1 MMDKTTDKKQDEK
14 DHCKEKEK
22 DASEEYAKLKAKYS
36 LPELNELDKEFSLG
50 TIDCSTFLLRT
61 ILDGIN
67 GRIELALKILG
78 NLIQPE
84 SHIADMHEAEA
95 FSDEEKKKMYELFQR
110 MSGYNKEFIIRDFDY
125 SDDSAAVLINK
136 FYKDWKIIKQ
146 DFLRVLSKMKE
157 SWSSNNLAK
166 EEFGY
171 FG

>member
-1 MMDKTTDKKQDEK
+1 MTEEKQKDIAKEYEIIKK
-14 DHCKEKEK
+14 
-22 DASEEYAKLKAKYS
+22 KYS

-50 TIDCSTFLLRT
+50 TIESSTFLLRT
-61 ILDGIN
+61 IMDGIN

-84 SHIADMHEAEA
+84 SHIADMHEAES
-95 FSDEEKKKMYELFQR
+95 FSDDEKKKVYELFQR
-110 MSGYNKEFIIRDFDY
+110 ISGYNKEFIIRDFDY
-125 SDDSAAVLINK
+125 SDDTAAALINK
-136 FYKDWKIIKQ
+136 FCKDWKILKQ
-146 DFLRVLSKMKE
+146 DFLRVLSRMKD